1 MYFEQLRVG
10 MTADVAPVV
19 VEREA
24 VVDFARRYD
33 DLPMHT
39 DEAYAR
45 TTPFGGLIA
54 SGMLSFMSVWSKY
67 LDVDFFTD
75 GLLVGKSTRVEW
87 QKPVY
92 AGDTLTGRAEITRL
106 TPRNERNGLAE
117 LTIRAY
123 NQHGELVFT
132 GVNEAVVKRLPEE

>member
-10 MTADVAPVV
+10 MAADIAPVV
-19 VEREA
+19 IEKQA
-24 VVDFARRYD
+24 NIDFARRFD

-67 LDVDFFTD
+67 LDVDFFA
-75 GLLVGKSTRVEW
+75 GGILAGRSEHIEW
-87 QKPVY
+87 LAPVY
-92 AGDTLTGRAEITRL
+92 PGDTLTARAEITGL
-106 TPRNERNGLAE
+106 QPRSERNGLAE
-117 LTIRAY
+117 LTLRVY
-123 NQHGELVFT
+123 NQHGAEVLT
-132 GVNEAVVKRLPEE
+132 AVNEAVVKCLPE